1 MLKLL
6 GMLLDGITQVGLLLH
21 VVHVVRDEWCTDHFL
36 RVRVSEDGLFDEASK
51 LVLCHFLGEW
61 AN

>member
-1 MLKLL
+1 
-6 GMLLDGITQVGLLLH
+6 MLLDGITQVGLLLH

-51 LVLCHFLGEW
+51 LVLCHFLGER